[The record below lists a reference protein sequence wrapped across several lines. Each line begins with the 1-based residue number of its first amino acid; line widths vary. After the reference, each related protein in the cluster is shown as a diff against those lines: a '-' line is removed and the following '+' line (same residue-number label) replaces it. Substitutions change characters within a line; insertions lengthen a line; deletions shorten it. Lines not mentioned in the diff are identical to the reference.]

1 VLGCQLPNRNFPSNR
16 PAYRHAHYSIG
27 DYEGAAAAY
36 RRGLELDP
44 TNAAMKTGLQN
55 SESRIVS
62 DGGGD
67 AAAISSES
75 QPESNSGGLGGMAD
89 AIRNMGGGG
98 MPDLSGMMNN
108 PAMMQMAQEMMA
120 NGGLE
125 RLASNPAVANMVS
138 YIESGCVLPCLLCIR
153 R

>member
-1 VLGCQLPNRNFPSNR
+1 
-16 PAYRHAHYSIG
+16 
-27 DYEGAAAAY
+27 
-36 RRGLELDP
+36 
-44 TNAAMKTGLQN
+44 MKTGLQN

-75 QPESNSGGLGGMAD
+75 QPESDSGGLGGMAD